1 MKKMWILM
9 SGAILL
15 LAVSV
20 QAAPKE
26 MIEITGSHIPQ
37 NVKRLGITGTS
48 NAPLLVLDRAYIER
62 SGAFTVAG
70 ALSRVPFAQVRG
82 R

>member
-1 MKKMWILM
+1 MKKMWFLL
-9 SGAILL
+9 SAASLL

-20 QAAPKE
+20 QAKTAE
-26 MIEITGSHIPQ
+26 MVEITGSHIPQ

-70 ALSRVPFAQVRG
+70 VLSRVPFAQVRG